1 MAWKPKVTVAVVI
14 EHDRKVLIVEERIM
28 LFDQSAD
35 HQEPNESLQE
45 AEILKESADESKPQY
60 LITFSTGMRLCMALL
75 PAPHLRRTRPRP
87 LLGRTL
93 NADLIR
99 SI

>member
-14 EHDRKVLIVEERIM
+14 EHCRKVLIVQERTM
-28 LFDQSAD
+28 LFNQPAD
-35 HQEPNESLQE
+35 HLEPNESLQG
-45 AEILKESADESKPQY
+45 AEILEESADEFKPQY

-75 PAPHLRRTRPRP
+75 PAPHLRRTHPRP

-93 NADLIR
+93 NANLMR

>member
-1 MAWKPKVTVAVVI
+1 MAWKPTVTVAVVI
-14 EHDRKVLIVEERIM
+14 EHDRKVLIVEERTM

-35 HQEPNESLQE
+35 HLEPNESLQG
-45 AEILKESADESKPQY
+45 AEILEESADEFKSQY
-60 LITFSTGMRLCMALL
+60 LITFSTGMRLCMAL

-93 NADLIR
+93 NADLIS